1 MPSDLVKAFPFL
13 FYLQIT
19 SRTETRKERSSQ
31 TRKGRKREKKNDSQ
45 TQRPNLRRSGEIAP
59 VSSRRRVL
67 SSRCRSLSFSIS
79 LSLLNRFWSSQHC
92 ADRDLAFAPIVSIA
106 IAAPRRAISPSPPP
120 RDLASRQTQLP
131 LSLPSS
137 LNLTGFDDIFFW
149 VLFVFLYWGMNDII
163 YLFGSWEN
171 VSHK

>member
-19 SRTETRKERSSQ
+19 FGIETRKERSSQ
-31 TRKGRKREKKNDSQ
+31 TCKGRKRERKNDSQ
-45 TQRPNLRRSGEIAP
+45 TQWPNPRRSGEIAP
-59 VSSRRRVL
+59 SSSQFAL
-67 SSRCRSLSFSIS
+67 PISLSFSIS

-92 ADRDLAFAPIVSIA
+92 TDRDLAFAPIVSIA
-106 IAAPRRAISPSPPP
+106 IAAPRRAISPSPPL
-120 RDLASRQTQLP
+120 RDLASCQTQSP
-131 LSLPSS
+131 FSLPSS